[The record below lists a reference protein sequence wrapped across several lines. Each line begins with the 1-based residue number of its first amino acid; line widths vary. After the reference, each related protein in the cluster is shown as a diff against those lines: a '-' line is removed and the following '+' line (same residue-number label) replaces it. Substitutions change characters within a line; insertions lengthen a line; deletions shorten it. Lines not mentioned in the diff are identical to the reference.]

1 MSLLILQAGVAIWQ
15 RAEVVCQFL
24 FLLAEDLSIFVVG
37 YLSVADTPNN
47 TLN

>member
-15 RAEVVCQFL
+15 RAVVCQFL